1 MKQGSGQD
9 KGQVVVISGPSGV
22 GKGTICRGLLQR
34 LERACVSV
42 SATTRPQSPQEV
54 DGRDYYFMTRQE
66 FEERLDQG
74 LFLEHAEVF
83 GNYYGTPKDKVAE
96 AIAAGQI
103 VLLDIDVQGGRQ
115 IKAALPEAKMV
126 FIMPPSLE
134 ALTARLTGR
143 GRDDAEAMARRQRE
157 AAEEMAVGREH
168 YEYLVTND
176 DLGQAVQQVV
186 AIIQSDSQGEGEKLN

>member
-1 MKQGSGQD
+1 M
-9 KGQVVVISGPSGV
+9 VISGPSGV